1 MERGKVARPLARK
14 TIDDVAALA
23 GVSIKTVSRVMN
35 AEPGVRPET
44 RSRVQKAIAE
54 LNYKPSLPARSL
66 AGKRSNLIGLIYDN
80 PSANYVFDAQNG
92 AIGRCRQADLRLF
105 IQSCNGLGETMLDE
119 VLAMVGQTHV
129 DGLVIMPP
137 LSADRDLLEA
147 LDDRRVPFVRIDP
160 GEVEH
165 HSPAVVMDDRAAARE
180 MTAFL
185 ISLGHRRI
193 GFVAG
198 HPDHYSS
205 RLRREG
211 YEAALREAGL
221 TPDSQPVEQ
230 GYNDIAS
237 GTAAGLRMLDLPQ
250 PPTAIFASN
259 DDMAAGVMRAAH
271 ERGVDV
277 PSQLSVAGFDD
288 SQIAEI
294 VWPALT
300 TIHQPTADMAGVA
313 TGLLIDLLRGKEA
326 RPVTELAYTFVER
339 GSTAPAP

>member
-1 MERGKVARPLARK
+1 MEAGKAARPIARK

-35 AEPGVRPET
+35 SEPGVRPET
-44 RSRVQKAIAE
+44 RNRVKAAISE
-54 LNYKPSLPARSL
+54 LNYRPSLPARSL

-92 AIGRCRQADLRLF
+92 AIDRCREADLRLF
-105 IQSCNGLGETMLDE
+105 IQSCNGLGDTMVDE

-129 DGLVIMPP
+129 DGLVITPP
-137 LSADRDLLEA
+137 LSADRNLLDA
-147 LDDRRVPFVRIDP
+147 LDERRVPCVRIDP
-160 GEVEH
+160 GGVEH

-180 MTAFL
+180 MTAL
-185 ISLGHRRI
+185 LLGLGHRRI

-198 HPDHYSS
+198 HPDHHSS

-211 YEAALREAGL
+211 YEAALREASLDPG
-221 TPDSQPVEQ
+221 TQPVEQ

-237 GTAAGLRMLDLPQ
+237 GTEAGRRMLELAEA
-250 PPTAIFASN
+250 PTAIFACN
-259 DDMAAGVMRAAH
+259 DDMAAGVIRAAH
-271 ERGVDV
+271 ERGLDV
-277 PSQLSVAGFDD
+277 PARLSVTGFDD

-300 TIHQPTADMAGVA
+300 TIHQPTADMASAA

-326 RPVTELAYTFVER
+326 RPVTELAYTLVER
-339 GSTAPAP
+339 GSTATAP